1 MRIYLKPGEKIFVN
15 GAMLRLDRKASVE
28 FLNDVTFLLEGHVI
42 QAEEAKTPLR
52 QLYFVVQTM
61 LIDPANAAVT
71 FELYRHLSERLRQTL
86 TDQQMLNG
94 LKAADASVAA
104 ERNFEALKTLRGL
117 FDLEAK
123 LIANDERPSASA
135 ATNEREVA

>member
-1 MRIYLKPGEKIFVN
+1 MRIFLKPGEKIFIN
-15 GAMLRLDRKASVE
+15 GAVLRLDRKASLE

-42 QAEEAKTPLR
+42 QADEAKTPLR

-71 FELYRHLSERLRQTL
+71 FELYRHLSERLQQTL
-86 TDQQMLNG
+86 QDRQLLDG

-104 ERNFEALKTLRGL
+104 ERNFDALKILRGL
-117 FDLEAK
+117 FEFENKVLVG
-123 LIANDERPSASA
+123 NDYTPDPIKAD
-135 ATNEREVA
+135 EREVA

>member
-1 MRIYLKPGEKIFVN
+1 MRIFLKPGEKIFIN
-15 GAMLRLDRKASVE
+15 GAVLQLDRKASIE

-42 QAEEAKTPLR
+42 QADEARTPLR

-71 FELYRHLSERLRQTL
+71 FELYRHLSERLQQTL
-86 TDQQMLNG
+86 QDRQLLDG

-104 ERNFEALKTLRGL
+104 ERNFDALKILRGL
-117 FDLEAK
+117 FELENKVLVRNDHAPDLLKA
-123 LIANDERPSASA
+123 D
-135 ATNEREVA
+135 EREVA